1 MQQMLGLVPGTVV
14 EVRGGVGG
22 HPALGVSVGSRPA
35 AVSWFC
41 PLLVGYAPLGQGN
54 RAFRCVERGR
64 RRGPRGDP
72 SARCLFAR
80 GLFSGRYG
88 CRGRAILLG

>member
-54 RAFRCVERGR
+54 PALARSSSRAAGR
-64 RRGPRGDP
+64 
-72 SARCLFAR
+72 
-80 GLFSGRYG
+80 SGRSVPFCAG
-88 CRGRAILLG
+88 IVFGSVWL